1 MSQKKHRVIGLGGTF
16 DHFHAGHRF
25 FLDFAASLSDNLGV
39 GVATNTLTQNKMF
52 ADQIESYEVREQAVQ
67 KYFQHR
73 KISGTTFALND
84 IFGPTLEGTQI
95 EAIAVT
101 ETTKSGGQ
109 QINQERTKRGL
120 KELPLYI
127 CQLLPDENGEG
138 ISSTRI
144 RQGVI
149 NRDGKVFANIFAHD
163 VILNAQQRLFFQHKQ
178 GDVIQ
183 VPNPQRSLRYVVGD
197 IVLETFVKEHWPYN
211 LGIYD
216 YKNHRDVYSSTI
228 LQILQPMKVVQN
240 PPGSISKNLV
250 ETMLSLML
258 TKDSPVI
265 QIDGEED
272 LAAVALVLLAPLGSA
287 IYYGQFGEGIIEM
300 VVTEELKEKI
310 WSVLHS

>member
-101 ETTKSGGQ
+101 ETTKSGGE

-120 KELPLYI
+120 AELPLYI
-127 CQLLPDENGEG
+127 CKLLPDENGEG

-144 RQGVI
+144 REGAI
-149 NRDGKVFANIFAHD
+149 DREGKVFANIFQKD
-163 VILNAQQRLFFQHKQ
+163 IILSTKQRQFFQQKQ
-178 GDVIQ
+178 GSI
-183 VPNPQRSLRYVVGD
+183 VPGPNSQHVFRYAVGD
-197 IVLETFVKEHWPYN
+197 IVLETFVKENWPYN
-211 LGIYD
+211 LGVYD
-216 YKNHRDVYSSTI
+216 YKNH
-228 LQILQPMKVVQN
+228 
-240 PPGSISKNLV
+240 
-250 ETMLSLML
+250 
-258 TKDSPVI
+258 
-265 QIDGEED
+265 
-272 LAAVALVLLAPLGSA
+272 
-287 IYYGQFGEGIIEM
+287 
-300 VVTEELKEKI
+300 
-310 WSVLHS
+310 